1 MEGGC
6 ALTMG
11 LCHLLVVDA
20 GPVPVEQSHWECHH
34 IPRSKD
40 IWDVGLHVLVGQ
52 KAISAVRRGK
62 GWGVGWDAQ
71 LALTR
76 FTRMAPLASLAMEVP
91 FRNAELGVDP
101 VGRGERTKCSEAL
114 QGQGGNLASEFLF
127 LLGAEHMSSELCLDW
142 C

>member
-1 MEGGC
+1 
-6 ALTMG
+6 MG

-20 GPVPVEQSHWECHH
+20 GPGPVEQLYREGDH

-40 IWDVGLHVLVGQ
+40 IWDVGLHVLMGQ
-52 KAISAVRRGK
+52 EAISAVMRGK
-62 GWGVGWDAQ
+62 GWGGSWDTQ

-76 FTRMAPLASLAMEVP
+76 FTRMAPLSSLAMEVP

-101 VGRGERTKCSEAL
+101 VGRGAGMKCSKAL

-127 LLGAEHMSSELCLDW
+127 LLGAEHLEQ
-142 C
+142 